1 MKLYSG
7 PLSLFTAKVRI
18 ALDEKKLDYEK
29 ISVGWTPQ
37 DRYLPHHPDVLRLN
51 PKGQVPVL
59 VDGDV
64 VVFDSTQ
71 IFEYL
76 EERAPS
82 PPLYPRGIAERAR
95 CRRLEAW
102 ADEVVFPPVFAL
114 VEQLFY
120 PPGAS
125 GRDAAKLA
133 NAKAEYAGQ
142 LAALDRELE
151 GRTWLCGD
159 FSVADIA
166 VFIFVRTAATLG
178 TPPGAEHPRVTAWL
192 ERMLG
197 RPAVRREV
205 DEMSGYVRALFA
217 NKEDRT
223 MVSRARVEAFVK
235 CVSENRFLE
244 AIEEFYA
251 PEASMQENVGALRHG
266 RDALL
271 ENEKRVLAGSR
282 SVRVRPVESWFVE
295 GNESVVHWTFEFVT
309 KDGHAVVLDELA
321 HQVWSGER
329 IVRERFYYDPAQMA
343 PPNK

>member
-18 ALDEKKLDYEK
+18 ALDEKQLDCER
-29 ISVGWTPQ
+29 ITVGWTPQ
-37 DRYLPHHPDVLRLN
+37 DRYAPHHPDVVRLN

-64 VVFDSTQ
+64 VVYDSTQ

-82 PPLYPRGIAERAR
+82 PALYPRDRAERAR

-114 VEQLFY
+114 VEQVFY
-120 PPGAS
+120 PPGAG
-125 GRDAAKLA
+125 GRDAAAL
-133 NAKAEYAGQ
+133 AKAKAAYLEQ
-142 LAALDRELE
+142 LVVLERELT
-151 GRTWLCGD
+151 GRTWLCSE
-159 FSVADIA
+159 FTVADIA

-178 TPPGAEHPRVTAWL
+178 TPPGAAQPNVAAWL
-192 ERMLG
+192 ERMLA

-205 DEMSGYVRALFA
+205 DEMSAYVAALFA
-217 NKEDRT
+217 VKEER

-251 PEASMQENVGALRHG
+251 PDASMQENVGALRQG
-266 RDALL
+266 RDALI

-295 GNESVVHWTFEFVT
+295 GNESVVHWIFEFT
-309 KDGHAVVLDELA
+309 TRDGQSVVLDELA
-321 HQVWSGER
+321 HQTWSGER

-343 PPNK
+343 PPKR